1 MSIFT
6 NLTKA
11 CIGVIAAPVMV
22 MADVLT
28 LPSSAMDGRGPFDR
42 TAKTLG
48 AAGDALAEAIKPE
61 RGQP

>member
-1 MSIFT
+1 MSIFA

-11 CIGVIAAPVMV
+11 CIGVVAAPVMIV
-22 MADVLT
+22 ADVLT

-48 AAGDALAEAIKPE
+48 AAGDALAEAIKPQKE
-61 RGQP
+61 QP